1 MGGLVARKTD
11 TCTTGHTCDATTTLN
26 FAQSTVFA
34 EEQLVAR
41 IDDPTVLHDIP
52 TRTRTGTDEEGNA
65 IYTFP
70 CKPHVGTVRTG
81 NSTVYAENKLVTFLG
96 ETVSCSN
103 GKITSSASTVYV
115 EN

>member
-11 TCTTGHTCDATTTLN
+11 TCTTGHSCDTVTKLN
-26 FAQSTVFA
+26 FGQSTVFA
-34 EEQLVAR
+34 EGQLVAR
-41 IDDPTVLHDIP
+41 ITDPTISHNIP
-52 TRTRTGTDEEGNA
+52 TRTRTGTDEEGNP

-81 NSTVYAENKLVTFLG
+81 NGTVYAENKLITFLG
-96 ETVSCSN
+96 ETVSCNN
-103 GKITSSASTVYV
+103 GEITSSASTVYV